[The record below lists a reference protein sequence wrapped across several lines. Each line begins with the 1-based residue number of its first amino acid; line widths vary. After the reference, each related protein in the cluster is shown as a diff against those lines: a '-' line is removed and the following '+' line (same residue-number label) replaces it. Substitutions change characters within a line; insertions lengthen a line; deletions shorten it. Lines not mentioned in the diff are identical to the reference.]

1 MRYAGI
7 AVLASLAIALGLSQ
21 TSLSP
26 GPAWASPD
34 LVAQSDRVAD
44 VVEQALPSVVNINTT
59 RVVTSSSP
67 FGFDRGNQLG
77 KSLGSGVIVSRK
89 GYVITNNHVVAEA
102 RDIRVALSDGRE
114 LAAELV
120 GGDPKSDLAVLRLK
134 GKLGRLQPIKI
145 GSSSQM
151 RLGETVLAIGNP
163 FGVGQTVT
171 MGIVSAKGRANM
183 GILDYEDFIQTDASI
198 NPGNSGGALINLRG
212 ELIGINTAILSR
224 TGGSQGIGFAI
235 PADVVKPIMTS
246 LIKTGR
252 VTRGW
257 LGVSI
262 QTLDD
267 DLIEALG
274 LGSERGVL
282 VSDVLAGSPAATSGL
297 RRNDVII
304 DVDGRPTRS
313 AAQLRTTIASAGA
326 EATVALNVI
335 RDRQRTKVK
344 VKLAKLPDAGR
355 VARRGSRG
363 PATSR
368 PTKLGVGVEPVSP
381 RARREHNLPRNLTH
395 GLVITGVQS
404 GTPAE
409 EIGLR
414 AGDVILEINR
424 RKVKS
429 EADLRRA
436 YDQARNRLALLVFR
450 DGSAVYITISKR

>member
-1 MRYAGI
+1 
-7 AVLASLAIALGLSQ
+7 
-21 TSLSP
+21 
-26 GPAWASPD
+26 
-34 LVAQSDRVAD
+34 
-44 VVEQALPSVVNINTT
+44 
-59 RVVTSSSP
+59 
-67 FGFDRGNQLG
+67 
-77 KSLGSGVIVSRK
+77 
-89 GYVITNNHVVAEA
+89 VITNNHVVAEA

-282 VSDVLAGSPAATSGL
+282 VSDVLTGSPAARSGV

-326 EATVALNVI
+326 DATVALNVI
-335 RDRQRTKVK
+335 RDRQRTQVK
-344 VKLAKLPDAGR
+344 VKLAKLPDEGR

-368 PTKLGVGVEPVSP
+368 PTKLGVAVEPVSP
-381 RARREHNLPRNLTH
+381 RARREHNLPRNLTQ